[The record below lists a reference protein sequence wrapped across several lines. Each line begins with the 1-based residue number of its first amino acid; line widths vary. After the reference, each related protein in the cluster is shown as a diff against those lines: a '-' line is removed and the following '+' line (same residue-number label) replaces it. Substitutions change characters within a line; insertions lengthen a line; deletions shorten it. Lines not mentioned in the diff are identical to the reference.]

1 MKKILTYGTFDI
13 LHIGHINLLKRAKQ
27 LGDYLIVGVSTDEFN
42 KIKGKE
48 SVFCYEDRKR
58 IVESLE
64 FVDEVIE
71 EKNWNQKE
79 EDIKKYKVNTF
90 VMGNDWE
97 KKFDYLN
104 ELCEVK
110 YLPRTE
116 GISTSKIKKLF
127 NII

>member
-58 IVESLE
+58 IVESLQ

-79 EDIKKYKVNTF
+79 EDIKKYKVNIF

-97 KKFDYLN
+97 NKFDYLN
-104 ELCEVK
+104 DLCEVK